1 MRRNVMSKADWKN
14 QKIIIGP
21 PNAEQ
26 EDYIEI
32 SALGE
37 KDENIRRVMANA
49 FDNALLLLKDA
60 MSVSEY
66 SRVILTSLSCELFL
80 KAILFKTKNIVMK
93 GHDIH
98 ELFSNLNQEEQ
109 DYLIFAYA
117 ERDIPEETPDSE
129 LDNKF
134 MDAFNE
140 FETNLMVNALCF
152 ETIRYKHELG
162 AYIYNPAF
170 ITNFAIDLKHLGDK
184 LEIEKLFNQ

>member
-1 MRRNVMSKADWKN
+1 MSKADWKN

-66 SRVILTSLSCELFL
+66 SRIILTSLSCELFL